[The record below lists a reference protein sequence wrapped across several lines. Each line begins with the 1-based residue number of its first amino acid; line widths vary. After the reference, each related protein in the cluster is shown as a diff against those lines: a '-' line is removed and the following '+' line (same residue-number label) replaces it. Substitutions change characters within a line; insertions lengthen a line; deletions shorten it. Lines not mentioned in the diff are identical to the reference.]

1 MVQVIKATGEKEP
14 FSEDKVRTSIKRAG
28 LPNDLEEKILEHV
41 KSKLYENIPT
51 SEIYSHITEFL
62 DQTSHSFDKSKYSLK
77 QAIMGLGPTGY
88 PFEAFVGR
96 LLEKE
101 GYQTEID
108 KILQGKCVSHEIDVL
123 AGKDGRKIAIEVKYH
138 NLPGT
143 RTDVHVALYTKARFD
158 DVKEKNNIQEVW
170 LITNTKA
177 TTDAIDYSNCV
188 GMKIISWS
196 YPVNES
202 LRDLIEKYRLFPIT
216 TLSTLSQNHKQQLL
230 KNHIILCEDILK
242 NPASLDILVL
252 PEDKKQ
258 NILSEVN
265 FIYS

>member
-14 FSEDKVRTSIKRAG
+14 FSENKVRTSIKRAG
-28 LPNDLEEKILEHV
+28 LPNELEEKILEHV

-62 DQTSHSFDKSKYSLK
+62 DQTHHSFDKSKYSLK

-88 PFEAFVGR
+88 PFEIFVGR

-101 GYQTEID
+101 GYQIEID

-123 AGKDGRKIAIEVKYH
+123 AEKNGKRIAIEVKYH

-158 DVKEKNNIQEVW
+158 DVKERNNLSNAW
-170 LITNTKA
+170 LVTNTKV
-177 TTDAIDYSNCV
+177 TSEIIDYGNCV
-188 GMKIISWS
+188 GMQIMSWS
-196 YPVNES
+196 YPIHEG

-216 TLSTLSQNHKQQLL
+216 ALSTISQNQKQHLL
-230 KNHIILCEDILK
+230 ENHIVLCGDIFK
-242 NPASLDILVL
+242 NPTALDILAL
-252 PEDKKQ
+252 SEDKKQ
-258 NILSEVN
+258 NILSEVK
-265 FIYS
+265 FICS